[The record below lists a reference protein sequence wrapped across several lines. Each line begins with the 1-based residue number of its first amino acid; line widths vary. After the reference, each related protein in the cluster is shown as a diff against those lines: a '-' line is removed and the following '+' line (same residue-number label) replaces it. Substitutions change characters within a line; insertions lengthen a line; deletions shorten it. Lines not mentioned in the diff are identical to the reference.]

1 MSCSHHAPNI
11 PMILV
16 GTKLDLRDDAAT
28 IEKLKERR
36 MQAISYAQGNQ
47 MARDIGAT
55 RYMECSAL
63 SQVGLKGV
71 FDEAIRSVRECFRD
85 HRRREFAPDM

>member
-1 MSCSHHAPNI
+1 
-11 PMILV
+11 
-16 GTKLDLRDDAAT
+16 
-28 IEKLKERR
+28 

-71 FDEAIRSVRECFRD
+71 FDEAIRSVRESFRD
-85 HRRREFAPDM
+85 HRGRELAPDM